1 MNNVKAIQR
10 ITETELTQG
19 RGKKS
24 WHDMYA
30 GSAYVFIGGLNYSLT
45 EGDVLAVF
53 SQYGEIMNINM
64 VRDKKTG
71 KAKGFCFLC
80 YENQKSTVLAV
91 DNMNGIKLCGK
102 TIRVDHV
109 AEYRRPK
116 DEDGNEIVEKGCA
129 PKTPTPSP
137 EPSESESEDEPVKI
151 KKKKT
156 KKFKDKKKKKR
167 KEKIGMSDNEGEG
180 HTTKKQSRREMA
192 DPEARKAS
200 GDNEKSR
207 ERTMEEEHRQVPV
220 NDKSGR
226 SRGRRER
233 GDEYPSRHNKKKSYR
248 DRSRSRSRDRKEQY
262 KKNS

>member
-1 MNNVKAIQR
+1 MLVQ
-10 ITETELTQG
+10 
-19 RGKKS
+19 
-24 WHDMYA
+24 MF
-30 GSAYVFIGGLNYSLT
+30 GSYSR
-45 EGDVLAVF
+45 
-53 SQYGEIMNINM
+53 YGEIMNINM

-91 DNMNGIKLCGK
+91 DNMNGIKVSGTLFWLEDWYLPLLPLQLCGK

-156 KKFKDKKKKKR
+156 KKSKDKKKKKR

-207 ERTMEEEHRQVPV
+207 ERTMEEEYRQVPV

-226 SRGRRER
+226 LRGRRER
-233 GDEYPSRHNKKKSYR
+233 GDEYPSRHNEKKSYR
-248 DRSRSRSRDRKEQY
+248 DRSRSRSRDRKKQY